1 MNQIQLLILQGPP
14 GAGKSTIAKAIATQL
29 RDAYLSHAVIELDD
43 LARIYPRENLHIMY
57 DNLAAMWPNYEKLGN
72 IKVILPTY
80 LQKGE
85 LEIVRQAAP
94 AERLT
99 LCEIIAPQD
108 EIHDRI
114 KRRDIDLATQKRL
127 LQFVNGYSEN
137 RAEDNRVSF
146 KVFNHNRKPER
157 VAREIIENLEWLS

>member
-14 GAGKSTIAKAIATQL
+14 GVGKSTIAKAIAVQL
-29 RDAYLSHAVIELDD
+29 RNAQLPHAIIELDD
-43 LARIYPRENLHIMY
+43 LARIYPREHLHIMY
-57 DNLAAMWPNYEKLGN
+57 DNLAVMWPNYEKLGN
-72 IKVILPTY
+72 IKIILPTY

-94 AERLT
+94 AEHLT

-114 KRRDIDLATQKRL
+114 KMRDADPIAQERL
-127 LQFVNGYSEN
+127 LRFVDGYSEN
-137 RAEDNRVSF
+137 RADDNQVSF
-146 KVFNHNRKPER
+146 KVINHNRKPER
-157 VAREIIENLEWLS
+157 VAREIRENLEWLC